1 MRVETVLGPIEPDE
15 LGRVLM
21 HEHVEAVAL
30 EELYGSDAAGN
41 QIALTALSRLDE
53 GDIGTVVDLTGRA
66 RVESSHAMD
75 RLAAIAGK
83 SLAHIVAGFAYYKDP
98 WLEQAGNRGLDALTD
113 LYIER
118 ADDMGNGVK
127 AGIYGEI
134 GTSLD
139 DITPREEL
147 HLRAVA
153 RAQTKTGLA
162 VSTHCTLG
170 TMGVEQ
176 ADILISEG
184 ADPAKVVV
192 GHLDLAPDIG
202 YLEKVLASGVNIAF
216 DTFGKEWFDY
226 RVPGSEGDG
235 PGEFV
240 KWTYHRPDSDR
251 IATLAELCAR
261 GHDDRIVL
269 SCDMSGIEAWL
280 NPGTHGKHGYSYLP
294 SVVTPRLEQAGVSLD
309 SVNLMLVENPSRIL
323 AIR

>member
-1 MRVETVLGPIEPDE
+1 
-15 LGRVLM
+15 
-21 HEHVEAVAL
+21 VAL

-66 RVESSHAMD
+66 RVESNHAMD

-261 GHDDRIVL
+261 SYDDRIVL
-269 SCDMSGIEAWL
+269 SCDMSGLETWH

-294 SVVTPRLEQAGVSLD
+294 SVVIPRLEQAGVSLD